1 MMMWRCSVCNFLA
14 EGTEAPEQCPKC
26 GAPQEKFVQ
35 LSEDEATLVE
45 RALYTNDLLM
55 QLNTLLTEVAVISE
69 EGIDDELDPGC
80 VKIFQT
86 ALDNAEFLQQS
97 IKAEIINHIVKKKW
111 G

>member
-1 MMMWRCSVCNFLA
+1 MWRCSVCNFLA
-14 EGTEAPEQCPKC
+14 EGVEAPEQCPKC
-26 GAPQEKFVQ
+26 GAPKEKFGQ

-45 RALYTNDLLM
+45 RSLYSNDLLM
-55 QLNTLLTEVAVISE
+55 ELSTLLNEVAIIAE

-86 ALDNAEFLQQS
+86 ALENADFLQRS
-97 IKAEIINHIVKKKW
+97 IKAEIINHIGKKKW